1 MANTF
6 AAFGTRI
13 TTAQRTANAPRIG
26 EFVID
31 TDNNTA
37 YIGVAG
43 ATDSDPN
50 VWEAIGGI
58 DVVANPSGTDGEDLT
73 RITIG
78 DTNYNLAAG
87 STLNDWIGFL
97 PVTAARIETTGA
109 WEVIFDA
116 SVTTAPTDATRYA
129 LVTDEVVV
137 EMFDFSSGS
146 TGSPVVHTVTALD
159 AGVRVLD
166 GEKPAPTGATID
178 LTNAL
183 FLPLERYDALWRDQD
198 KVDRYT
204 EDHQA
209 GFRTTAITDSGA
221 DVTSRFEH
229 SNTIYLS
236 NAARFTAGE
245 SITDQATAG
254 GNEWRVEVSY
264 TISDGAFR
272 ALVLEPVGSAPA
284 VPAANASIYHVNGSS
299 VPIDEVDG
307 VGISFDSTNHRL
319 TIIPSGMTTAQQ
331 EAVRSRINAEGVLSE
346 AQNAVI
352 NNTYPDAA
360 TGTTIQR
367 ILQVTDTADTDA
379 YSWVSPVFTN
389 TDGTPAFGEGF
400 SLDAASSIRDLLGIQ
415 AAHIIHADS
424 VDYGSGRILGGD
436 FSHPAY
442 TDSTT
447 MVITFVDE
455 REVEIAENSLL
466 VPHHAALASE
476 EDASDPSVITAVS
489 RNGLVL
495 TLTLDPAITVA
506 ASDDIGSDLYHYSV
520 TEGEVLRIEGGT
532 FDAGTGTWTA
542 PTGGM
547 GGTPTNLPDFPGIAD
562 DTTGRFVINAVD
574 SGGTETLTWVEDDE
588 SVFED
593 IYPVMFPP
601 STVTEVAAR
610 MAGSNE
616 ITLAVGQTAPASNSG
631 TFVVVT
637 DEFSFRFSTFTT
649 GTRVIGGMTHPS
661 INVQPGDSHVVSG
674 ARPDTSGGSVN
685 LTNGALMT
693 ETQYEKISGPIADDP
708 HIELHQF
715 TPGTTS
721 THTFGGPVQATGR
734 TNFVTGDTHF
744 SFGFADDVFEVG
756 DTFTLDTS
764 TLTTRRIARIIG
776 QSGNVQEVIVQPPLS
791 ATDILASVVSNQVTR
806 FDTASLTAYDQVT
819 AGANITLT
827 VTDGRMTIA
836 STATGGGGGGLTWV
850 ETTAD
855 LPTSPTDGQIIRT
868 RGTAI
873 TLPGMVEVE
882 QQLFYG
888 PGANGPSTGDP
899 VLFADFGSSGTS
911 TTGTGLV
918 YSDPPFDVGG
928 EDIYNTQINAGQSAT
943 DGTGARYAV
952 SDMSDGSSP
961 FSINDSGHV
970 ILSRATATDDWVEY
984 GTTGDSTPNG
994 HEGRIRIVAV
1004 STAVADAVL
1013 PGYQMGIRR
1022 MVPAGTL
1029 AADTT
1034 FAWHAGDTTWIAIS

>member
-1 MANTF
+1 MASSF
-6 AAFGTRI
+6 AAFATRI
-13 TTAQRTANAPRIG
+13 TTAQREANAPALG
-26 EFVID
+26 ELVLD
-31 TDNNTA
+31 TDNNNF
-37 YIGVAG
+37 YIGISG
-43 ATDSDPN
+43 ATASDPN
-50 VWEAIGGI
+50 VWF
-58 DVVANPSGTDGEDLT
+58 DLT
-73 RITIG
+73 VQAEDDGG
-78 DTNYNLAAG
+78 DDTG
-87 STLNDWIGFL
+87 SSILSDYLGFL

-109 WEVIFDA
+109 YEVIFDA

-146 TGSPVVHTVTALD
+146 SGSPVVHTATALD
-159 AGVRVLD
+159 GGVRVLD
-166 GEKPAPTGATID
+166 GEKPAPTGATIN
-178 LTNAL
+178 LTNPL

-198 KVDRYT
+198 KVDQYT

-245 SITDQATAG
+245 SITDQDTAG

-299 VPIDEVDG
+299 VPIDDIDG
-307 VGISFDSTNHRL
+307 VGISFDPTNHRL

-331 EAVRSRINAEGVLSE
+331 EAVRSRINAEGVLSD

-367 ILQVTDTADTDA
+367 ILQVTDTEDTDA

-389 TDGTPAFGEGF
+389 IDGTPAFGEGF

-415 AAHIIHADS
+415 ASHIIHADS

-455 REVEIAENSLL
+455 REVEIAENTLL
-466 VPHHAALASE
+466 VPHHAALAAE

-495 TLTLDPAITVA
+495 TVTLDPAITVE
-506 ASDDIGSDLYHYSV
+506 ASDAIGSDLYHYSV

-532 FDAGTGTWTA
+532 FDAATNTWTA

-547 GGTPTNLPDFPGIAD
+547 GGSSTFVGLTDTPASFGTAGQVVQVNADADGLVFAAGSNLPNFPGIAD

-616 ITLAVGQTAPASNSG
+616 ITLAVGQTAPAASSG

-637 DEFSFRFSTFTT
+637 DEFSFRFSTFTV

-661 INVQPGDSHVVSG
+661 INVQPADSHAVAG

-693 ETQYEKISGPIADDP
+693 EAQYEKLSGPISDDP
-708 HIELHQF
+708 DIQLF
-715 TPGTTS
+715 NFIAGTTS
-721 THTFGGPVQATGR
+721 THTFGGPVQVTGR
-734 TNFVTGDTHF
+734 TNFVSGDTHF
-744 SFGFADDVFEVG
+744 RFGFADDVFQVG

-764 TLTTRRIARIIG
+764 TTITRRIARIIG
-776 QSGNVQEVIVQPPLS
+776 QSGNVQEVIVQPPLGS
-791 ATDILASVVSNQVTR
+791 ADILASVVSNQAQRHSTGAITAFDQTEFLNGVPSVTDER
-806 FDTASLTAYDQVT
+806 LTVNPFPVFQAI
-819 AGANITLT
+819 GPSANITITNAATTDETQMTFGAQVNPDSLT
-827 VTDGRMTIA
+827 VASNAVTLTAGTWEITGEFYVNDNLSGGAFRTIA
-836 STATGGGGGGLTWV
+836 WAILNVGTTTFIGGHSYVRESAPDLGAGGSLTRLV
-850 ETTAD
+850 TLTAD
-855 LPTSPTDGQIIRT
+855 TSVTFEI
-868 RGTAI
+868 GTQSNAA
-873 TLPGMVEVE
+873 GGDV
-882 QQLFYG
+882 QLT
-888 PGANGPSTGDP
+888 ANR
-899 VLFADFGSSGTS
+899 
-911 TTGTGLV
+911 
-918 YSDPPFDVGG
+918 
-928 EDIYNTQINAGQSAT
+928 SAL
-943 DGTGARYAV
+943 
-952 SDMSDGSSP
+952 
-961 FSINDSGHV
+961 ICK
-970 ILSRATATDDWVEY
+970 
-984 GTTGDSTPNG
+984 
-994 HEGRIRIVAV
+994 RIR
-1004 STAVADAVL
+1004 
-1013 PGYQMGIRR
+1013 
-1022 MVPAGTL
+1022 
-1029 AADTT
+1029 
-1034 FAWHAGDTTWIAIS
+1034 